1 MNNISFLGGSGYI
14 CSSIKNYDFGINKK
28 IIFYSRR
35 KTDKC
40 IKYTNISEISKSDI
54 LFDLSQWANGED
66 IDEMGISEM
75 KNLIR
80 QSISKAKIY
89 VFFSTLSIDINKNL
103 NYPLGEYSLAKLNFE
118 KMILDYDNTFV
129 LRLPTCFHKNPKEG
143 TLLDLLLSRL
153 NGSKER
159 IKEPMKFTSG
169 ITTKELFDFLKI
181 LVHNNEKISDTFGE
195 SRILRIGD
203 GYAYKISK
211 LEEFIENQIGKNS
224 KFDEQLIFP
233 EEDKINLIKNN
244 NWHLQSVSFPIRI
257 LQTFHESIKK

>member
-35 KTDKC
+35 KTDRC
-40 IKYTNISEISKSDI
+40 IKYRNINEISKSDI
-54 LFDLSQWANGED
+54 LFDLSQWANGKD
-66 IDEMGISEM
+66 IGDTGISEM
-75 KNLIR
+75 NNLIR

-103 NYPLGEYSLAKLNFE
+103 NYPLEDYILAKLNFE
-118 KMILDYDNTFV
+118 KMILDYENTFV
-129 LRLPTCFHKNPKEG
+129 IRLPTCFHENPKEG
-143 TLLDLLLSRL
+143 TLLNLLFSRL

-169 ITTKELFDFLKI
+169 LTTKELFDFLKI
-181 LVHNNEKISDTFGE
+181 LANNNEKIYETFGK

-211 LEEFIENQIGKNS
+211 LEEFIENQLSKKS
-224 KFDEQLIFP
+224 KFDEKLIFP
-233 EEDKINLIKNN
+233 EEDKIKLIKNN
-244 NWHLQSVSFPIRI
+244 NWYLQSVSFPIRI
-257 LQTFHESIKK
+257 LQTFHASIKS